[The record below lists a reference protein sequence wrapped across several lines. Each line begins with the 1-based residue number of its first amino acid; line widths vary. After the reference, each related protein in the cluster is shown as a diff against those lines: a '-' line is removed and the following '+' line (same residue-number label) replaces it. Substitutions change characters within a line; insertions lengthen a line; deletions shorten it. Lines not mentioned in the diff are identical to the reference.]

1 MDPSASSISSP
12 LVSSRETTAMINGEA
27 VVRRLRSEAPAALP
41 LSPPKKDGS
50 AAGAQKL
57 LARTSRK
64 QAFAAVALLLALGG
78 AGRFGWHWW
87 TQGRFEETTD
97 NAFLEADKV
106 VVAPKVGGF
115 VSEVFAGDNQPVKAG
130 QLLARIDD
138 RDFRVAYLQSQADL
152 DKARAS
158 LAGVASAL
166 IQQQAR
172 IDEAKADVA
181 NRTAA
186 LDFATE
192 EQKRYGDLLQRGAG
206 TVQRSHMAT
215 SDLLQK
221 QAALDKAKA
230 AYDAAQNQT
239 EGLRS
244 LEGAARASLQRAE
257 INLEQAK
264 LNLDYTTISAP
275 IDGVVGDRA
284 LRKGQLVQPGSNL
297 LTLVPMGKAIYL
309 IANFKETQVG
319 EMVEGQAVTFTVD
332 AFGDHVFHGR
342 IDSFAPGTGAQFALL
357 PPENA
362 TGNFT
367 KIVQRVPVKIVLDGG
382 DPLIQRLRPGLS
394 AEAVVDTRGRPDQA
408 PSKTITLGAL
418 KADHAQP

>member
-1 MDPSASSISSP
+1 M
-12 LVSSRETTAMINGEA
+12 L
-27 VVRRLRSEAPAALP
+27 
-41 LSPPKKDGS
+41 
-50 AAGAQKL
+50 
-57 LARTSRK
+57 
-64 QAFAAVALLLALGG
+64 ALLLALGA

-87 TQGRFEETTD
+87 TDGRFEETTD
-97 NAFLEADKV
+97 NAFLQADKV
-106 VVAPKVGGF
+106 MVAPKVGGF
-115 VSEVFAGDNQPVKAG
+115 VAEVFVADNQPVKAG
-130 QLLARIDD
+130 QVLARIDE
-138 RDFRVAYLQSQADL
+138 RDYRVALLQSQADL
-152 DKARAS
+152 DKSRAS
-158 LAGVASAL
+158 LEGVASAL
-166 IQQQAR
+166 IQQQAK
-172 IDEAKADVA
+172 IEEAKADVA
-181 NRTAA
+181 TVTAA

-192 EQKRYGDLLQRGAG
+192 EQTRYGSLLQKGAG
-206 TVQRSHMAT
+206 TVQRSHQAT

-230 AYDAAQNQT
+230 AYDAAQKQT

-244 LEGAARASLQRAE
+244 LEAAARASLQRAE

-264 LNLDYTTISAP
+264 LNLEYTTIIAP

-297 LTLVPMGKAIYL
+297 LTLVPMGDAIYL

-319 EMVEGQAVTFTVD
+319 AMAEGQAVTFTLD
-332 AFGDHVFHGR
+332 AFGDHVFRGR

-367 KIVQRVPVKIVLDGG
+367 KIVQRVPVKIILDEG

-394 AEAVVDTRGRPDQA
+394 AEAMVDTRDQPE
-408 PSKTITLGAL
+408 PSPAKTIMLGAL
-418 KADHAQP
+418 KAEDARR